1 MWFLPI
7 IKTIHNNLPNLS
19 LIDGEF
25 VEGNYKKRLK
35 KIHEEAHTENINKYP
50 DNKVLNTRPPAI
62 NIKEEKT
69 T

>member
-1 MWFLPI
+1 MGFLPI
-7 IKTIHNNLPNLS
+7 IETIHNNLPNHS
-19 LIDGEF
+19 LRDGEP

-35 KIHEEAHTENINKYP
+35 KIHEKAHIENRNKYP